1 MAHVIDK
8 RGSANNWQDW
18 VNLILAVWLFISPWV
33 LNFAEQQRPSW
44 DAWIVGVV
52 VAVLSIAALTQVQVW
67 EEWINLLLGAWLFIS
82 PWVLGFTSN
91 ATISWNAWIVGILIF
106 LVAASEISG
115 VRQIASRP

>member
-1 MAHVIDK
+1 MVHVMDK

-33 LNFAEQQRPSW
+33 LNFAGQQTPSW

-82 PWVLGFTSN
+82 PWVLGFSSD

-115 VRQIASRP
+115 VRQIAGRP